1 MSTKNKDKEKKIPDN
16 YEPMEDKKPPEDP
29 EPIKQIPP
37 KKKAGASKQRLIY
50 CGPNVTGGGLQQFMV
65 FKGGCPEHLKKHLQA
80 CPAIQKLCVPI
91 SDFTKTRKDII
102 TPGTA
107 ANQYYQEVLRYS
119 AELKEGK

>member
-1 MSTKNKDKEKKIPDN
+1 MSTRTKDKNEKIPDIC
-16 YEPMEDKKPPEDP
+16 ESMEDKKPPEDT

-65 FKGGCPEHLKKHLQA
+65 FKGGYPEHLKRHLQA